1 MGIRRPP
8 DGSTQH
14 PAVDP
19 LDPPAGRQVAAGSA
33 GKEDQVTDRNCCDG
47 LCEQGRS
54 CPYRS
59 AVTPKHLLPGPKP
72 DYSVEI
78 AAVMA
83 FVVILGG
90 WALAWLWELWI

>member
-1 MGIRRPP
+1 M
-8 DGSTQH
+8 S
-14 PAVDP
+14 
-19 LDPPAGRQVAAGSA
+19 
-33 GKEDQVTDRNCCDG
+33 TDRQCCDG

-83 FVVILGG
+83 FVVILGTWG
-90 WALAWLWELWI
+90 LIWLWEVAK

>member
-1 MGIRRPP
+1 MKDEAICC
-8 DGSTQH
+8 H
-14 PAVDP
+14 
-19 LDPPAGRQVAAGSA
+19 
-33 GKEDQVTDRNCCDG
+33 GKCLED
-47 LCEQGRS
+47 LP

-78 AAVMA
+78 AAAMA